1 MNYSLIDNNQSDNRD
16 MNSGPLPSNFGG
28 SFGGLSYSDTST
40 YGRNILPP
48 LRTIENNDR
57 TFTNNRFNE
66 TAEIYRNFGFHQ
78 IGSGPSMENMQAMSA
93 SSLSG
98 SMTNPMAS
106 SHGGS
111 MSGSMA
117 SSYGGSMTNPM
128 GGSMSGSMA
137 SSLSGS
143 MASSLGG
150 SMASS
155 LGGSMASS
163 LGGSMTNSMNNSYQ
177 GASINNRQPFD
188 ESLSNASQ
196 SFKQTRERRDE
207 KYHDEQRNMDRI
219 FMSMRNYDQE
229 VQDRINGFNIVARDT
244 RFDASRKDND
254 SALEMRSNRYLG
266 TPGNNII

>member
-48 LRTIENNDR
+48 PRTIENNDR

-98 SMTNPMAS
+98 SMN
-106 SHGGS
+106 
-111 MSGSMA
+111 GSMA
-117 SSYGGSMTNPM
+117 SSLSGSMNGSMASSLSGSMTSSLS
-128 GGSMSGSMA
+128 GSNGGSMA

-150 SMASS
+150 SM
-155 LGGSMASS
+155 
-163 LGGSMTNSMNNSYQ
+163 TNPMNNSYQ

>member
-1 MNYSLIDNNQSDNRD
+1 
-16 MNSGPLPSNFGG
+16 
-28 SFGGLSYSDTST
+28 
-40 YGRNILPP
+40 
-48 LRTIENNDR
+48 
-57 TFTNNRFNE
+57 
-66 TAEIYRNFGFHQ
+66 
-78 IGSGPSMENMQAMSA
+78 MQAMSA
-93 SSLSG
+93 SSLSGSMTNPMGGSMTSSLGGSMTNPMGG

-150 SMASS
+150 SN
-155 LGGSMASS
+155 GGSMASS